1 MTKRKKSSSAFIA
14 LLIIAIAVVVYFYRQ
29 KFERAPEPAP
39 GPVSGKL
46 TIRFLDIGQ
55 GDAELIQLPGGET
68 ILIDSGDRGAATVE
82 MLRKYGVREIDL
94 LIATHPHAD
103 HIGEMRDIMRAF
115 KVKELW
121 DSGFPHTTKTYADML
136 QERKDRDIKFLK
148 PKRGVT
154 RKVGDA
160 LLEVLN
166 PSNDLPDDNANNASL
181 VVRLTFG
188 STRFLFTGDAEK
200 ESWEQMIASE
210 KDKLR
215 ADLLKSAHH
224 GSSNANN
231 EDILDAVAP
240 KIITISCAEGND
252 YHHPHPKVMR
262 LLREREGIKLY
273 RTDMEGTITAT
284 SDGKTIE
291 VTTEKQIAKT
301 DIYLTGDELAERTG
315 AKTDSKKK
323 SAARKGM

>member
-1 MTKRKKSSSAFIA
+1 MARGRNSSKTIIA
-14 LLIIAIAVVVYFYRQ
+14 LLLAVIAAVVYFYRH
-29 KFERAPEPAP
+29 KFERGPEPAP

-46 TIRFLDIGQ
+46 TVRFLDIGQ
-55 GDAELIQLPGGET
+55 GDAELIQLPSGET
-68 ILIDSGDRGAATVE
+68 ILIDSGDRGSATVE
-82 MLRKYGVREIDL
+82 LLKRHGVREIDL
-94 LIATHPHAD
+94 LVATHPHAD

-121 DSGFPHTTKTYADML
+121 DSGFSHTTKTYADML
-136 QERKDRDIKFLK
+136 QERKDQGIKFLK
-148 PKRGVT
+148 PRRGDT
-154 RKVGDA
+154 RKIGDA

-188 STRFLFTGDAEK
+188 NMRFLFTGDAEK
-200 ESWEQMIASE
+200 ESWQQMIDSE
-210 KDKLR
+210 KDSLR

-231 EDILDAVAP
+231 EDILDAVSP
-240 KIITISCAEGND
+240 KIITISCKQGND
-252 YHHPHPKVMR
+252 YHHPHQEVMQ

-291 VTTEKQIAKT
+291 VTTEKQISKS
-301 DIYLTGDELAERTG
+301 DIYLTGDELAGRSG
-315 AKTDSKKK
+315 AKPSKKG
-323 SAARKGM
+323 AARKGM

>member
-1 MTKRKKSSSAFIA
+1 MAKRLNSSRVIIA
-14 LLIIAIAVVVYFYRQ
+14 LLIAVIAAVVYLYRH
-29 KFERAPEPAP
+29 KLERAPEP

-55 GDAELIQLPGGET
+55 GDAELVQLPSGET
-68 ILIDSGDRGAATVE
+68 ILIDSGDRGSATVE
-82 MLRKYGVREIDL
+82 MLKKYGVREIDL

-136 QERKDRDIKFLK
+136 QERKDQGIKFLK
-148 PKRGVT
+148 PKRGES
-154 RKVGDA
+154 RKIGDA

-166 PSNDLPDDNANNASL
+166 PSNDLPDDNPNNASL

-188 STRFLFTGDAEK
+188 STRFLFTGDAEEK
-200 ESWEQMIASE
+200 SWQQMIASE

-231 EDILDAVAP
+231 EDILDAVSP

-262 LLREREGIKLY
+262 LLREREAVKLY

-284 SDGKTIE
+284 SDGNTIE
-291 VTTEKQIAKT
+291 VTTEKQASKN
-301 DIYLTGDELAERTG
+301 DIYLTGDELAERNG
-315 AKTDSKKK
+315 AKPDSKKK

>member
-1 MTKRKKSSSAFIA
+1 MAKGRNSSRAIIA
-14 LLIIAIAVVVYFYRQ
+14 LLIAVIAVVVYLYRH
-29 KFERAPEPAP
+29 KFERAPEPVP

-46 TIRFLDIGQ
+46 TVRFLDIGQ
-55 GDAELIQLPGGET
+55 GDAELIQLPSGET
-68 ILIDSGDRGAATVE
+68 IVIDSGDRGSATVE
-82 MLRKYGVREIDL
+82 MLKKYGVREIDL

-136 QERKDRDIKFLK
+136 QERKDQGIKFLK
-148 PKRGVT
+148 PKRGDT
-154 RKVGDA
+154 RKIGAA

-166 PSNDLPDDNANNASL
+166 PSNDLADDNENNASL

-188 STRFLFTGDAEK
+188 NMRFLFTGDAEK
-200 ESWEQMIASE
+200 ESWQQMIASE
-210 KDKLR
+210 RDRLR

-231 EDILDAVAP
+231 EDILDAVNP
-240 KIITISCAEGND
+240 KIITISCAEGNG

-262 LLREREGIKLY
+262 LLREREGIRLY

-291 VTTEKQIAKT
+291 VTTEKQVSKT
-301 DIYLTGDELAERTG
+301 DLYLTGDELAARAGT
-315 AKTDSKKK
+315 KPDSNKKG
-323 SAARKGM
+323 AARKGM